1 MLIVYNF
8 TMIGTIVNVILVIAG
23 SLLGL
28 LLRKGIPENISRMIM
43 VGLGLFTCVL
53 GVKMGIQMERPLV
66 VVLSLI
72 LGGVCGELLHIEEF
86 LEGVGEKLKRLVKSQ
101 GEASFTQGFVFASLL
116 FCVGPMTILGS
127 IQAGLQ
133 NKPELLFI
141 KSLMDGVSSV
151 ILASAMGLGVI
162 FSAVTVLVIQGGLT
176 LLARQFSFLTDPV
189 YLNDF
194 TSVGGVMIF
203 AIGLKL
209 LDIKIIKVGNLLPA
223 LLVVILLTFIAGL
236 F

>member
-1 MLIVYNF
+1 
-8 TMIGTIVNVILVIAG
+8 MIGTIVNVILVIAG
-23 SLLGL
+23 SILGL

-43 VGLGLFTCVL
+43 IGLGLFTCVL

-86 LEGVGEKLKRLVKSQ
+86 LEGIGERLKRLVKNQ
-101 GEASFTQGFVFASLL
+101 EETSFTQGFVFASLL

-141 KSLMDGVSSV
+141 KSLMDGVSSI

-176 LLARQFSFLTDPV
+176 LLAQQFSFLTNPV

-194 TSVGGVMIF
+194 TGVGGIMIF

-209 LDIKIIKVGNLLPA
+209 LDIKIIKVGNLLPG
-223 LLVVILLTFIAGL
+223 LIIVIVLTFLAGL
-236 F
+236 I

>member
-1 MLIVYNF
+1 
-8 TMIGTIVNVILVIAG
+8 MIGTVINTILVIVG
-23 SLLGL
+23 SLIGIL
-28 LLRKGIPENISRMIM
+28 LQKGIPENIKKIIM

-53 GVKMGIQMERPLV
+53 GVKMGLEMERPLV
-66 VVLSLI
+66 VVLSMI
-72 LGGVCGELLHIEEF
+72 LGGICGEVLRIENF
-86 LEGVGEKLKRLVKSQ
+86 LESIGEKLRKLTKSK
-101 GEASFTQGFVFASLL
+101 GETSFAEGFVYASLL

-133 NKPELLFI
+133 NKPELLFV
-141 KSLMDGVSSV
+141 KSLMDGASSI

-176 LLARQFSFLTDPV
+176 LLARQLSFLTNPT

-194 TSVGGVMIF
+194 TSVGGIMIF

-209 LDIKIIKVGNLLPA
+209 LNIKLTKVGNFLPA
-223 LLVVILLTFIAGL
+223 LAIVALLIFL
-236 F
+236 LQLY

>member
-1 MLIVYNF
+1 
-8 TMIGTIVNVILVIAG
+8 MIGTIVNTILVVLG

-28 LLRKGIPENISRMIM
+28 LLRKGIPENISKMIM

-86 LEGVGEKLKRLVKSQ
+86 LESVGENLKRLVKNQ
-101 GEASFTQGFVFASLL
+101 GEPSFAQGFVFASLL

-176 LLARQFSFLTDPV
+176 LLAQQFSFLTDPV

-194 TSVGGVMIF
+194 TSVGGIMIS

-223 LLVVILLTFIAGL
+223 LGIVIILNFIAGL
-236 F
+236 I

>member
-1 MLIVYNF
+1 
-8 TMIGTIVNVILVIAG
+8 MIGTIVNVILVIAG

-28 LLRKGIPENISRMIM
+28 LLKKGIPENIGRMIM
-43 VGLGLFTCVL
+43 IGLGLFTCVF

-72 LGGVCGELLHIEEF
+72 LGGVCGETLNIEEF
-86 LEGVGEKLKRLVKSQ
+86 LEGIGEKLKRLVKSQ
-101 GEASFTQGFVFASLL
+101 GEASFAQGFVFASLL

-141 KSLMDGVSSV
+141 KSLMDGVASI

-162 FSAVTVLVIQGGLT
+162 FSAITVLVIQGGLT
-176 LLARQFSFLTDPV
+176 LLAQQFSFLTDPV

-194 TSVGGVMIF
+194 TSVGGIMIF

-223 LLVVILLTFIAGL
+223 LLFVILLTFIAGL

>member
-1 MLIVYNF
+1 
-8 TMIGTIVNVILVIAG
+8 MIGTIVNVILVIAG

-223 LLVVILLTFIAGL
+223 LLIVILLTFIAGL